1 MSGPKIKRL
10 YYSMNEVCEIS
21 QVGAHTLRQWENKYP
36 LNPAKS
42 QSGRKLYKPSDLE
55 IIKKIK
61 QLTRQGYSETIIHH
75 ILDPNDHSYPEE
87 KFISKKG
94 DKSILH
100 EVRQE
105 LMEILEL
112 LS

>member
-10 YYSMNEVCEIS
+10 YYSMNEVCEIA
-21 QVGAHTLRQWENKYP
+21 QIGIHTLRKWENKYP

-61 QLTRQGYSETIIHH
+61 QLTRQGYSDSIIHH
-75 ILDPNDHSYPEE
+75 ILDPKDRSYPEE
-87 KFISKKG
+87 KFIAKNGNKT
-94 DKSILH
+94 ILQ
-100 EVRQE
+100 EIRQE
-105 LMEILEL
+105 LTDILEL
-112 LS
+112 LT